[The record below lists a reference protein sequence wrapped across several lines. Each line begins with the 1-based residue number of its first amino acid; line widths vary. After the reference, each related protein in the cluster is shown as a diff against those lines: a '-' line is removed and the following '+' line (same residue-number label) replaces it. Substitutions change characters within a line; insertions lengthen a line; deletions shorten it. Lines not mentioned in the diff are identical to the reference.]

1 MQPGKPEPVIPQA
14 DVQITNVALG
24 EELKDAAGRTVI
36 KFSFENPIQMDD
48 EDEEDDEE
56 EHTPP
61 ISTTVLC
68 SLTAGKVCSSTR

>member
-24 EELKDAAGRTVI
+24 EELKDTTGRTVV
-36 KFSFENPIQMDD
+36 KFSFESPIQMDD
-48 EDEEDDEE
+48 EDEDEDEE
-56 EHTPP
+56 EPTPL